1 MDTYEKKYKKSLER
15 ARIWQDHLNEN
26 GDKDYADKLNYIFP
40 ELVESEDEKVRK
52 SLIDLVINY
61 GDRYGNKQN
70 MLVWLEKQSQ
80 QKPVES
86 QSEKELTESY
96 LAVFDKKYPILPTLK
111 GKQLA
116 DFKNFL
122 NKCQQ
127 EFGLKN
133 YGVHPTQSK
142 LFEKLTLLWATWG
155 AEHLQGI
162 GKSEIEDT
170 PAK

>member
-1 MDTYEKKYKKSLER
+1 MTQEEIIQGLESIESR
-15 ARIWQDHLNEN
+15 AIDFPYMTASDWVTIAAAKR
-26 GDKDYADKLNYIFP
+26 KLNP
-40 ELVESEDEKVRK
+40 
-52 SLIDLVINY
+52 NTA
-61 GDRYGNKQN
+61 
-70 MLVWLEKQSQ
+70 
-80 QKPVES
+80 VES
-86 QSEKELTESY
+86 QSEKEYTESY

-133 YGVHPTQSK
+133 HGIHPTQAK

-155 AEHLQGI
+155 AEHLQDI